1 MPKFERLEPIANSIP
16 SARENPYPV
25 LQVSRDGILQYANPA
40 SLALFE
46 GREDAIGD
54 RVPHL
59 WRRAIATSID
69 TETTQTFEVPIKHR
83 CFEFTVVPSSSDRA
97 NLYGVEITQRH
108 RAERALQTA
117 NEQLQLM
124 VQQRTARL
132 KNSDRELQLQLWEQL
147 SLQKHLHERERQ
159 LDAIFRE
166 AAIGIA
172 LLDVRGNIVR
182 SNPALQRML
191 GESDVTFSE
200 KSFRESIASGEWED
214 AVNEALTRDN
224 SLPKKLELRYRHRN
238 GSTFWGTLTLSAIY
252 DESDRVQYLLAMVED
267 ITDSKL
273 ARDAL
278 QLTQFAIDRSADAAL
293 WISPSGTFVY
303 ANEAACDGL
312 GYPQTQL
319 LTMQFYQIAPDF
331 DPRDWPSFWE
341 SIRTSKTFAFETR
354 MQRCDGEIFP
364 VDLSLNYIE
373 FNSRQY
379 ICAFVR
385 DITERKQA
393 EEALRT
399 AQERSER
406 LLLNIFP
413 KAIAKDLKQRINEYR
428 QVGAAI
434 AQRFEDVTVLFAD
447 IVGFTQLCANS
458 PPSELV
464 RMLNEIFSAFDRLT
478 QERGLEKIKTI
489 GDAYMVVGGLPER
502 RDDHAEA
509 VAELALAMTNEVS
522 RFSAHTGEPIILRV
536 GIHTGPVVAGVIG
549 LNKFS
554 YDLWGDTVNLAS
566 RMESQ
571 GIPGCI
577 QVTRATYERLRHR
590 YVFEKRGKLFVK
602 GRGDTIAYLLKERRR
617 S

>member
-1 MPKFERLEPIANSIP
+1 MPKSEPVEPIANTIP
-16 SARENPYPV
+16 SANENPYPI
-25 LQVSRDGILQYANPA
+25 LQVSRDGVLKYANPA
-40 SLALFE
+40 SLVLFE
-46 GREDAIGD
+46 GRECAIGD

-59 WRRAIATSID
+59 WRGSIVKSID
-69 TETTQTFEVPIKHR
+69 TQTTQTFEVPIGAR
-83 CFEFTVVPSSSDRA
+83 CFQFTVMPSSGESA

-132 KNSDRELQLQLWEQL
+132 KSSDRELQLQLWERL

-172 LLDVRGNIVR
+172 LLDVGGNIVR

-191 GESDVTFSE
+191 GESDETFSE
-200 KSFRESIASGEWED
+200 KSFRDSIASGDWEN
-214 AVNEALTRDN
+214 AVNEALRRN
-224 SLPKKLELRYRHRN
+224 RALPQKLELRYRHRN

-252 DESDRVQYLLAMVED
+252 GEDQHPQYLLAMVED

-278 QLTQFAIDRSADAAL
+278 QLTQFAIDRAADAAL
-293 WISPSGTFVY
+293 WIAPSGTFVY
-303 ANEAACDGL
+303 ANEAACEGL
-312 GYPQTQL
+312 GYQQREL
-319 LTMQFYQIAPDF
+319 LTRQFYEIAPDF
-331 DPRDWPSFWE
+331 DACDWLGFWE
-341 SIRTSKTFAFETR
+341 SLRTSKTFAFETR
-354 MQRCDGEIFP
+354 MQRRDGEIFP

-379 ICAFVR
+379 ICAFIR
-385 DITERKQA
+385 DISERKQA
-393 EEALRT
+393 EEALRM

-413 KAIAKDLKQRINEYR
+413 KAIAKDLKQRIHEYR

-434 AQRFEDVTVLFAD
+434 AERFEEVTVLFAD

-458 PPSELV
+458 SPSDLV
-464 RMLNEIFSAFDRLT
+464 QMLNEIFSAFDRLT

-502 RDDHAEA
+502 REDHAEA
-509 VAELALAMTNEVS
+509 VAELALAMTNEAS

-617 S
+617 

>member
-46 GREDAIGD
+46 GREDATGD

-83 CFEFTVVPSSSDRA
+83 CFEFTVVPSSSDTA

-108 RAERALQTA
+108 RAELALQTA

-278 QLTQFAIDRSADAAL
+278 QLTQFAIDRAADAAL

-319 LTMQFYQIAPDF
+319 LTMQFYEIAPDF
-331 DPRDWPSFWE
+331 DPRDWSSFWD

-577 QVTRATYERLRHR
+577 QVTRVTYERLRHR